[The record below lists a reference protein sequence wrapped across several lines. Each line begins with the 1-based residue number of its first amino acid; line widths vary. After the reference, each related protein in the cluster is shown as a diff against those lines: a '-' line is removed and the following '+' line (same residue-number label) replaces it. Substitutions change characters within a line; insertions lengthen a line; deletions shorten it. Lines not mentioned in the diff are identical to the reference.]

1 MTKSPQIYQIYRSL
15 LKKYGRPRRRTPK
28 YNKLT
33 TGQAGSLRGG
43 PKDFW
48 EKWCKRRKTKED
60 KEEIVI
66 GAILTQR
73 TNWRNVELALRNLK
87 REKVLSIKGVY
98 QIFKKNKILLG
109 KLIKPSGFYKQ
120 KAKRLFQLCCFIVK
134 NYGTLEKFFD
144 QDLKTCR
151 RQLLS
156 LYGIGPE
163 TADSILLYAGGKP
176 IFVSDEYT
184 RRFAKKH
191 HLSRPHS
198 KKFLLRGKKFSYFRA
213 KRGNKVLPKAGSYDY
228 LQQLFQQNL
237 PKNTKIYQDF
247 HAMII
252 LEGKKGN
259 KI

>member
-15 LKKYGRPRRRTPK
+15 LKKYGRP
-28 YNKLT
+28 
-33 TGQAGSLRGG
+33 
-43 PKDFW
+43 KDFW
-48 EKWCKRRKTKED
+48 KKWCKRRKTKED

-87 REKVLSIKGVY
+87 REKVLSIKEVY

-144 QDLKTCR
+144 QDLKTCKR
-151 RQLLS
+151 ELLKI
-156 LYGIGPE
+156 YGIGPE

-176 IFVSDEYT
+176 VFVIDEYT

-191 HLSRPHS
+191 HLSR
-198 KKFLLRGKKFSYFRA
+198 KFSYFRA

-247 HAMII
+247 HAMIV